1 MSNDGNEFIADL
13 IGKPFR
19 DGGRGPDEYDCF
31 GLLEEVYRRRGI
43 NLPPEPNSISQEEK
57 AYAIGQAVERGEWE
71 LIEKPQPWCA
81 VAFRVIPPYITHV
94 GVVLQDCQRFLHTR
108 QGVNVAVERLNSIVW
123 RSRIAGFYIH
133 V

>member
-1 MSNDGNEFIADL
+1 MNGDELIADL
-13 IGKPFR
+13 IGKPFL
-19 DGGRGPDEYDCF
+19 DGGRGPKEYDCF

-43 NLPPEPNSISQEEK
+43 MLPTEENPLSLSDK
-57 AYAIGQAVERGEWE
+57 AVAIGAAVERGEWE
-71 LIEKPQPWCA
+71 KVLEPVPYCA

-94 GVVLQDCQRFLHTR
+94 GIVLEDCQRFLHTR
-108 QGVNVAVERLNSIVW
+108 QGVNVAIEKLNSIAW